1 MLPLSFK
8 QTFLDKS
15 STIYLGNWQ
24 IIWQIEHNLYTYINL
39 TYKRNNY
46 KSQFILI
53 SIKLLFEKFLSQG

>member
-46 KSQFILI
+46 KSIYFD
-53 SIKLLFEKFLSQG
+53 